1 MSPSGRPLYPHVH
14 QINVSDG
21 GVPKHPIFEAK
32 ISKEG
37 MEGDRQKNLKVH
49 GGPDRAV
56 CLFSAD
62 LIERMQDEGHTIDAG
77 SSGENL
83 TLAGLS
89 WETLE
94 PGTLLKIGPEVQLEV
109 ASYCAPCELNAR
121 WFRDGDINRISQ
133 RINPGWS
140 RLYARVLRAGLGD
153 PAMSSKSWRAVRRI
167 WRGSAAIEKPFNDGS
182 RS

>member
-21 GVPKHPIFEAK
+21 GVPKHPVFEAK

-37 MEGDRQKNLKVH
+37 VEGDRQKNLKVH

-140 RLYARVLRAGLGD
+140 RLYARVLRAGLVRPGD
-153 PAMSSKSWRAVRRI
+153 VVEVMEIPLDASGEDLPR
-167 WRGSAAIEKPFNDGS
+167 
-182 RS
+182 